1 MGGMDEMRGLQA
13 MPSRQP
19 AKFPYLEHEGILA
32 FAHRGGAG
40 NWPEN
45 TMPAFQGAVDL
56 GYRYIETDVHATR
69 DGVLLAFHD
78 DQLDRVTDRV
88 GVIAEMDFEDVAKAR
103 VSGLEPIPRLEEL
116 LLAWPEV
123 RINIDPKRDNAVEPL
138 IRVLRASAALDR
150 ICVTSFSDA
159 RTRAVREALG
169 PRLCTGLGPVGT
181 TRLRLSSWSGPFAGL
196 WGGFSEG
203 CAQIP
208 VKQKGLRLVD
218 RTMVDRAHE
227 AGLQVH
233 VWTIDEPSEMNRL
246 IDLGV
251 DGLMTDQ
258 PAVLKKVLLE
268 RGLWTA

>member
-1 MGGMDEMRGLQA
+1 
-13 MPSRQP
+13 MPSQRP
-19 AKFPYLEHEGILA
+19 AKFPYLQHDGLLA

-88 GVIAEMDFEDVAKAR
+88 GVIAEMDFAEVAKAR
-103 VSGLEPIPRLEEL
+103 VSGVEPIPRLEEL

-138 IRVLRASAALDR
+138 IRVLRGSAALDR
-150 ICVTSFSDA
+150 VCVTSFSDA

-169 PRLCTGLGPVGT
+169 PDLCTGLGPRGT
-181 TRLRLSSWSGPFAGL
+181 TRLRFSSWSGPLGFL
-196 WGGFSEG
+196 WGGFAEG

-208 VKQKGLRLVD
+208 VVQKGIRLVD
-218 RTMVDRAHE
+218 RALVDRAHE
-227 AGLQVH
+227 SGLQVH
-233 VWTIDEPSEMNRL
+233 VWTIDEPAEMNRL

-251 DGLMTDQ
+251 DGLMTDR
-258 PAVLKKVLLE
+258 PAVLKTVLME
-268 RGLWTA
+268 RGLWAS

>member
-1 MGGMDEMRGLQA
+1 MS
-13 MPSRQP
+13 SRQP
-19 AKFPYLEHEGILA
+19 AKFPYLQHEGILA

-78 DQLDRVTDRV
+78 DRLDRVTDRV

-116 LLAWPEV
+116 LLAWPDV

-138 IRVLRASAALDR
+138 IRVLRGSAALDR
-150 ICVTSFSDA
+150 VCVTSFSGA
-159 RTRAVREALG
+159 RTRAVRDALG
-169 PRLCTGLGPVGT
+169 PELCTGLGPGGT
-181 TRLRLSSWSGPFAGL
+181 ARLRFASLSGPLGFL
-196 WGGFSEG
+196 WGDFDAG

-208 VKQKGLRLVD
+208 VKEKGLRLI
-218 RTMVDRAHE
+218 DRALIDQAHE
-227 AGLQVH
+227 MELQVH
-233 VWTIDEPSEMNRL
+233 VWTIDEPAEMNRL

-258 PAVLKKVLLE
+258 PAVLKTVLIE
-268 RGLWTA
+268 RGLWSF